1 MAKLCIRF
9 KIAQED
15 GLSIHFWLSLRPHY
29 ESFLFMLLKK
39 KIILLAVPMAFLALS
54 GCSKKTTANI
64 SSADYSEDLTPVRP
78 RFDYVEPTVEK
89 KTESGKPVDNTYKNS
104 DKPLY
109 VNKKLQTVLDTLA
122 QQNKSIR
129 YISGYRIQLYVG
141 NVRQEADN
149 AKSYIYQLF
158 PDLNPY
164 VSYSQPTYRVKA
176 GDFMYRS
183 DAEQYLE
190 QIRGQ
195 YSSAVI
201 LADRVEIKRSL
212 MIKLPS
218 E

>member
-1 MAKLCIRF
+1 MLQIKNIYFLI
-9 KIAQED
+9 I
-15 GLSIHFWLSLRPHY
+15 SLA
-29 ESFLFMLLKK
+29 
-39 KIILLAVPMAFLALS
+39 ILALS
-54 GCSKKTTANI
+54 GCSKKTTLSA
-64 SSADYSEDLTPVRP
+64 SSADYREDLSSVRP
-78 RFDYVEPTVEK
+78 RFDYVEPTIEK
-89 KTESGKPVDNTYKNS
+89 RAESKPVDNTYKPTG

-109 VNKKLQTVLDTLA
+109 VNKKLQTVLDTMA
-122 QQNKSIR
+122 QQNKAIR
-129 YISGYRIQLYVG
+129 YVSGYRIQLYVG

-149 AKSYIYQLF
+149 AKSYIYQSF

-201 LADRVEIKRSL
+201 LADRVEIKRSML
-212 MIKLPS
+212 VRSAS

>member
-1 MAKLCIRF
+1 
-9 KIAQED
+9 
-15 GLSIHFWLSLRPHY
+15 
-29 ESFLFMLLKK
+29 MLLKN
-39 KIILLAVPMAFLALS
+39 KITLLAITLALLALS

-64 SSADYSEDLTPVRP
+64 SSADYREDLTSVRP
-78 RFDYVEPTVEK
+78 RFDYVEPVVEK
-89 KTESGKPVDNTYKNS
+89 KADIRPTDNVYKNS

-109 VNKKLQTVLDTLA
+109 INKKLQTVLDTLA
-122 QQNKSIR
+122 QQNKAIR

-212 MIKLPS
+212 LIRLPS

>member
-1 MAKLCIRF
+1 MLAI
-9 KIAQED
+9 
-15 GLSIHFWLSLRPHY
+15 SLG
-29 ESFLFMLLKK
+29 FLV
-39 KIILLAVPMAFLALS
+39 LA
-54 GCSKKTTANI
+54 GCSKKTTGNI
-64 SSADYSEDLTPVRP
+64 SSADYREDLTSVRP
-78 RFDYVEPTVEK
+78 KFDYVEPVTEK
-89 KTESGKPVDNTYKNS
+89 KAESRPADNVYKSS
-104 DKPLY
+104 DKPLN
-109 VNKKLQTVLDTLA
+109 VNKKLQTVLDTMA
-122 QQNKSIR
+122 QQNKAIR

-149 AKSYIYQLF
+149 AKSYIYQSF

-183 DAEQYLE
+183 DAEQFLE

-212 MIKLPS
+212 MIRLPS

>member
-1 MAKLCIRF
+1 
-9 KIAQED
+9 
-15 GLSIHFWLSLRPHY
+15 
-29 ESFLFMLLKK
+29 MLLIK
-39 KIILLAVPMAFLALS
+39 KIFLLAIPLIIPVLS
-54 GCSKKTTANI
+54 GCSKKTTLTA
-64 SSADYSEDLTPVRP
+64 SSADYREDLSSVRP
-78 RFDYVEPTVEK
+78 RFDYVEPAIEK
-89 KTESGKPVDNTYKNS
+89 RTESKPADNTYKPTG

-109 VNKKLQTVLDTLA
+109 VNKRLQTVLDTMA
-122 QQNKSIR
+122 QQNKAIR
-129 YISGYRIQLYVG
+129 YVSGYRIQLYVG

-149 AKSYIYQLF
+149 AKSYIYQSF

-201 LADRVEIKRSL
+201 LADRVEIKRSML
-212 MIKLPS
+212 VRSAS

>member
-1 MAKLCIRF
+1 
-9 KIAQED
+9 
-15 GLSIHFWLSLRPHY
+15 
-29 ESFLFMLLKK
+29 MLPIK
-39 KIILLAVPMAFLALS
+39 KIFLLALPLVILALS
-54 GCSKKTTANI
+54 GCSRKSTPST
-64 SSADYSEDLTPVRP
+64 SSTDYREDLSSVRP
-78 RFDYVEPTVEK
+78 RFDYVEPAIEK
-89 KTESGKPVDNTYKNS
+89 KTETKPVDNTYKNTA

-109 VNKKLQTVLDTLA
+109 VNKRLQTVLDTMA
-122 QQNKSIR
+122 QQNKAIR
-129 YISGYRIQLYVG
+129 YVSGYRIQLYVG

-149 AKSYIYQLF
+149 AKSYIYQSF

-201 LADRVEIKRSL
+201 LADRVEIKRS
-212 MIKLPS
+212 MMVRSTS

>member
-1 MAKLCIRF
+1 
-9 KIAQED
+9 
-15 GLSIHFWLSLRPHY
+15 
-29 ESFLFMLLKK
+29 MLLKN
-39 KIILLAVPMAFLALS
+39 KITLLAIPLALLALS

-64 SSADYSEDLTPVRP
+64 SSADYREDLTSVRP
-78 RFDYVEPTVEK
+78 RFDYVEPVVEK
-89 KTESGKPVDNTYKNS
+89 KADLRPAENVYKNS

-109 VNKKLQTVLDTLA
+109 INKKLQTVLDTLA
-122 QQNKSIR
+122 QQNKAIR

-141 NVRQEADN
+141 NIRQEADN

-212 MIKLPS
+212 LIRLPS

>member
-1 MAKLCIRF
+1 
-9 KIAQED
+9 
-15 GLSIHFWLSLRPHY
+15 
-29 ESFLFMLLKK
+29 MLLKK
-39 KIILLAVPMAFLALS
+39 KIFLLVIPFAFLALS
-54 GCSKKTTANI
+54 GCSKKTTTNI
-64 SSADYSEDLTPVRP
+64 SSADYREDLSSVRP
-78 RFDYVEPTVEK
+78 RFEYVEPTTTK
-89 KTESGKPVDNTYKNS
+89 KTEPRPVDNVYKSS

-109 VNKKLQTVLDTLA
+109 VNKKLQTALDTLA
-122 QQNKSIR
+122 QQNKAIR

-149 AKSYIYQLF
+149 AKSYIYQSF

-212 MIKLPS
+212 MIRLPS